1 MTTKALT
8 IPDTTLGKKYVMAV
22 SGIVL
27 FGFVIG
33 HMVGNLQVFLG
44 PKAINHYSHFLH
56 TTPSLL
62 WGARAVLLLA
72 ILAHVSSAFALVK
85 RNADARPVGYQVKKN
100 IATSYAAR
108 TMQVTGPLVLLYI
121 IYHLAH
127 LTVGVTAGIGYEHM
141 MPLDADGLPNVYH
154 NLVSSFK
161 VPWVV
166 GVYVIAQVMLSFHL
180 YHGAWSMFQSLG
192 LNHRRYNETLR
203 SVASAIGLGTC
214 AGFLAVPIGVFFG
227 LVGS

>member
-1 MTTKALT
+1 M
-8 IPDTTLGKKYVMAV
+8 DY
-22 SGIVL
+22 
-27 FGFVIG
+27 
-33 HMVGNLQVFLG
+33 
-44 PKAINHYSHFLH
+44 
-56 TTPSLL
+56 
-62 WGARAVLLLA
+62 
-72 ILAHVSSAFALVK
+72 
-85 RNADARPVGYQVKKN
+85 
-100 IATSYAAR
+100 
-108 TMQVTGPLVLLYI
+108 
-121 IYHLAH
+121 LAH

-214 AGFLAVPIGVFFG
+214 AGFLAVPIGIFFFG
-227 LVGS
+227 IGGN